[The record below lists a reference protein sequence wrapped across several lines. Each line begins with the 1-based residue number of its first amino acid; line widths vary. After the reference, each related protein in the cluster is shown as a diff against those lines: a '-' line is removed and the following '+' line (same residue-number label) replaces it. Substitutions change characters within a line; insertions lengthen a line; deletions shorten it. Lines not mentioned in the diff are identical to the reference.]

1 MKAPAPPFAAVTG
14 GGAAARPPPS
24 GGVAGPQDGGRGAV
38 RAPRASGSSSRS
50 PRCLSCA
57 LARAD
62 PVRLGV
68 GAAGTEP
75 LTLCAEALATARA
88 LSDDRPAD
96 TNASRAKP
104 LHTAASRASRG
115 AGRCGRADA
124 HSLSPGRR
132 PQVPQARLP
141 TASSAVGAEES
152 CVRRRPL

>member
-1 MKAPAPPFAAVTG
+1 MKAPAPPFAAVTEG
-14 GGAAARPPPS
+14 RLPGPLPPA
-24 GGVAGPQDGGRGAV
+24 GVAGPQEGGEEH
-38 RAPRASGSSSRS
+38 RASGSSSRS

-75 LTLCAEALATARA
+75 LKLCAEALATARA

-104 LHTAASRASRG
+104 LHTAASRAS
-115 AGRCGRADA
+115 
-124 HSLSPGRR
+124 
-132 PQVPQARLP
+132 
-141 TASSAVGAEES
+141 
-152 CVRRRPL
+152 